1 MDEYGTQ
8 GYYAADAITD
18 LLSAGHASR
27 FYRRLI
33 IDDGASTFAEAD
45 ASITGC
51 EHRGLLM
58 LTARL
63 ASEDIDPAQAVQKL
77 IEQARTVVTEG
88 VTELE
93 MQRLKNRQQ
102 SMFVM
107 GCLDYIGKG
116 QRLAMAEMHGEQ
128 ADTQINNYLKLTPEF
143 VVSVADKIFNHTNPA
158 VLIYRPANN
167 NGCNN

>member
-1 MDEYGTQ
+1 MDEYGTP

-18 LLSAGHASR
+18 ILSAGHASR

-33 IDDGASTFAEAD
+33 IDDGAAMFSEAD

-51 EHRGLLM
+51 EHRGLLL
-58 LTARL
+58 LTGRL
-63 ASEDIDPAQAVQKL
+63 ASEDIDPQLAVAKL
-77 IEQARTVVTEG
+77 IEQAKTVVTEG
-88 VTELE
+88 ISDYEL
-93 MQRLKNRQQ
+93 QRLKNRQQ

-128 ADTQINNYLKLTPEF
+128 PDTQLNCYLALTADDI
-143 VVSVADKIFNHTNPA
+143 VSTADKIFNHTHPA
-158 VLIYRPANN
+158 VLIYRPDAKQ
-167 NGCNN
+167 